1 MTQSRRLS
9 ALETAVNITVGF
21 IISWLLS
28 YFILP
33 MWGFAQSASAATTV
47 TIIYTIASVARSY
60 TLRRIFNAL

>member
-21 IISWLLS
+21 VISWALS

-33 MWGFAQSASAATTV
+33 IWGFAQSASAATTV